1 MLDNSLKEQLKAIFA
16 NLESEYQFDIYASQ
30 DHESYSELVE
40 LLDDVVASSPKFSL
54 QINEGNYIALV
65 LLGNGEGAGVVVRG
79 MPNGH
84 EFTSLLLAV
93 LNSGGKGKNQ
103 PDEFISKR

>member
-40 LLDDVVASSPKFSL
+40 LLEDVVASSPKFSL
-54 QINEGNYIALV
+54 KINEGNYIAFN
-65 LLGNGEGAGVVVRG
+65 LLKNGEETG
-79 MPNGH
+79 MD
-84 EFTSLLLAV
+84 V
-93 LNSGGKGKNQ
+93 
-103 PDEFISKR
+103 